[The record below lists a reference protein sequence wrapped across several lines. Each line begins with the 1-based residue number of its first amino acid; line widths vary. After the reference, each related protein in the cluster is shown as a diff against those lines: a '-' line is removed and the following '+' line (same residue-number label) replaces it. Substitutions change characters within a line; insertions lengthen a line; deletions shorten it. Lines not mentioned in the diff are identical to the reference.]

1 MSRRGFSL
9 LELVLAISL
18 SVTLV
23 ALLGFAFQVHLSR
36 LDSSRSTIEQ
46 AQVARAVLDRIASD
60 LRATTMAPTQDLSEA
75 MASAEA
81 AGQFN
86 VDEVDQTQEDADAGE
101 DLASETDAPP
111 GVNGLL
117 DRLTID
123 HRLMRQTLTTT
134 AENPTPAA
142 RADAGWVQVE
152 YRLSA
157 DPNAPGLIRTESA
170 RDAVVWRI
178 EQGQPAALSAPFA
191 SEVQAVAFRYFDGD
205 QWLEMWDMGEEET
218 LPLAVEVKVI
228 LSPADDP
235 ENLDA
240 PAERRRP
247 RTYRRVVRLAAAEDE
262 APSDAASSNAAGAA
276 EASDLG
282 GG

>member
-1 MSRRGFSL
+1 MTRHGFSL
-9 LELVLAISL
+9 LELVLAIGL

-23 ALLGFAFQVHLSR
+23 ALLGFAFQVHLTR
-36 LDSSRSTIEQ
+36 LDSSRTTIEQ

-81 AGQFN
+81 AGQFD
-86 VDEVDQTQEDADAGE
+86 VDEVDQTQEDADTSE

-117 DRLTID
+117 DLMTID
-123 HRLMRQTLTTT
+123 QRLMRQTLTTT
-134 AENPTPAA
+134 AENPTPVT

-157 DPNAPGLIRTESA
+157 DPNAPGLIRNESA
-170 RDAVVWRI
+170 RDAVLWRI
-178 EQGQPAALSAPFA
+178 EQGQPATMSAPFA
-191 SEVQAVAFRYFDGD
+191 SEVQSVGFRYFDGD
-205 QWLEMWDMGEEET
+205 QWLELWDMSEEET
-218 LPLAVEVKVI
+218 LPLAVEVKIV

-247 RTYRRVVRLAAAEDE
+247 RTYRRVVRLSAAEDE
-262 APSDAASSNAAGAA
+262 APSGGAGAA
-276 EASDLG
+276 EASGLEG
-282 GG
+282 V